1 MTLLTCVLLQDPQDA
16 RISVATLQPELA
28 LYIIRTGAV
37 SPRALTAAVEEECRT
52 FLRYNHYSNYTIDCN
67 KKKNIHLKVCN
78 HR

>member
-1 MTLLTCVLLQDPQDA
+1 MTLVTWSLVQDPKDA
-16 RISVATLQPELA
+16 RISAAALQPELA
-28 LYIIRTGAV
+28 LYIIRTGAA
-37 SPRALTAAVEEECRT
+37 SPRALTAAVGEECRT